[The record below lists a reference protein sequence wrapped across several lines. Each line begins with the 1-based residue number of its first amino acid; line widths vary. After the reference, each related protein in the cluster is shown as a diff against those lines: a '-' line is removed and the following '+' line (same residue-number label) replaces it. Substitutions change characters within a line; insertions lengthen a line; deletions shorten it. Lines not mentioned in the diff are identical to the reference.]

1 LIKSTAYKVYWAGR
15 YLERLENIA
24 RFSLL
29 LLDKGLNLDDLNKA
43 LGVDDVFSYLASQ
56 FEVMREDLRAVA
68 GEEVMNALAS
78 MEASVYASKEDVRR
92 YFLNLQNS
100 SFYLG
105 RAMEDELGP
114 NVSYFP
120 PKKQEEIGGQ

>member
-1 LIKSTAYKVYWAGR
+1 
-15 YLERLENIA
+15 
-24 RFSLL
+24 
-29 LLDKGLNLDDLNKA
+29 
-43 LGVDDVFSYLASQ
+43 
-56 FEVMREDLRAVA
+56 MREDLRAVA

-78 MEASVYASKEDVRR
+78 MEASVYASKDDLRR

-105 RAMEDELGP
+105 RAIGDELGP

-120 PKKQEEIGGQ
+120 PKKQEEI